1 MKHIKVFEEY
11 NTSEFVKL
19 FSHILNFFR
28 SLKGKYQVNV
38 MSNISHY
45 SFGVTKYI
53 MKSFKLF
60 TMFRILPLTDK
71 DHEYFVLYYYPD
83 FEYYFDKH
91 ELELIDFI
99 QYITDNYKIDDA
111 IPTNKIPNIIENINI
126 DSFEAYLDTKKYN
139 L

>member
-19 FSHILNFFR
+19 FSHILNFFN
-28 SLKGKYQVNV
+28 SLKGKHKIHV
-38 MSNISHY
+38 MSNISDY

-53 MKSFKLF
+53 MNSFKLF

-71 DHEYFVLYYYPD
+71 DDEYFVLHDPGID
-83 FEYYFDKH
+83 CYFDKN
-91 ELELIDFI
+91 ELELKEFITFIIDR
-99 QYITDNYKIDDA
+99 YKIDDV
-111 IPTNKIPNIIENINI
+111 IPTNKISDIIKNINKE
-126 DSFEAYLDTKKYN
+126 SFEAHLDSKKYN